1 MGRQI
6 CRLYVLLSC
15 SAYLLLLLFLLL
27 HSIPTSSNVPNPAL
41 LCLSSRYSGY
51 PGIYRGYCDI
61 MGHGVLIAMG
71 GNWVEA
77 NLWDI
82 FVSLSHKRYALFFFF
97 FFLGFDSTPRVWRC
111 YPCLRC
117 LSRLSTHAKSLIAW
131 IEAVR
136 DTACTIEPS
145 FDIDGITM
153 FSAELSSGRHE
164 LGCLF
169 VGNTSMSTVAL
180 FIKGLALSGEPQ
192 PFRPFLSQGVSYA
205 DFYTN

>member
-15 SAYLLLLLFLLL
+15 SAYLLLLLLLLL

-77 NLWDI
+77 SLWDI
-82 FVSLSHKRYALFFFF
+82 FVSLSHKRYGLF
-97 FFLGFDSTPRVWRC
+97 FFLGSIRHHVSGAVTHAYIACPV
-111 YPCLRC
+111 CLRTTSP
-117 LSRLSTHAKSLIAW
+117 LSLGLKLCTMEPILIL
-131 IEAVR
+131 
-136 DTACTIEPS
+136 TAS
-145 FDIDGITM
+145 
-153 FSAELSSGRHE
+153 R
-164 LGCLF
+164 
-169 VGNTSMSTVAL
+169 
-180 FIKGLALSGEPQ
+180 
-192 PFRPFLSQGVSYA
+192 
-205 DFYTN
+205 